1 MQRYL
6 CIHTF
11 GPGSMTRQQVE
22 QFSQIAQQAQEVRGV
37 HSYVNL
43 SEGKAACIFEAQ
55 SKATLDQFFKKNRM
69 PVDSITA
76 IEIEGDQGIMQDTQ
90 QAASSGADV
99 APM

>member
-11 GPGSMTRQQVE
+11 GPGTMTRQQVE
-22 QFSQIAQQAQEVRGV
+22 QFSHTAQQDREVRGL

-43 SEGKAACIFEAQ
+43 SEGKAACIFEAD
-55 SKATLDQFFKKNRM
+55 SKSALDAFFKKMRM

-76 IEIEGDQGIMQDTQ
+76 IEMEGDQGVWQPPQ
-90 QAASSGADV
+90 QPSVSSAGV
-99 APM
+99 TPM

>member
-11 GPGSMTRQQVE
+11 GPGTMTRQQVE
-22 QFSQIAQQAQEVRGV
+22 QFSRTAQQAEEVRGL

-43 SEGKAACIFEAQ
+43 SEGKAACIFEAD
-55 SKATLDQFFKKNRM
+55 SKSTLDQFFRKNRM

-76 IEIEGDQGIMQDTQ
+76 IELEGDQGSMQDLSQ
-90 QAASSGADV
+90 QASRSAGARP
-99 APM
+99 A

>member
-11 GPGSMTRQQVE
+11 EPGAMTRQQVE
-22 QFSQIAQQAQEVRGV
+22 QFSQTAQQERDVRGV

-43 SEGKAACIFEAQ
+43 SEGKAACIFEAN
-55 SKATLDQFFKKNRM
+55 SKSTLEGFFRKQRM

-76 IEIEGDQGIMQDTQ
+76 IEMEGEQGAWQ
-90 QAASSGADV
+90 QPQQPSTSAGV
-99 APM
+99 NPM